1 MARPSRDPTDD
12 LLVAADVL
20 GSFGVTAT
28 DLAGESAEENGL
40 EDAVADVLSTGVDRT
55 TVLRRTIAR
64 SDRGIACAARY
75 SRADLEAELEAA
87 FEAIGWSLAGSATPG
102 GLELTA
108 TDPHGRSRE
117 ATVTYPETPLASDN
131 LPAVLWTITE
141 TVLAGTD
148 ARFILL
154 SSGVDRWRAVLAAE
168 PELERLR
175 ERYGPR
181 IEAFDRPLCPEYGLA
196 AYVPGASPD
205 GASALG
211 ADSHGFDPDADPWP
225 PWALEYESH
234 GQTDPDPG
242 SVDSLIEDAEPSS
255 AAATDSTQPSTSG
268 ASTSDE
274 RREIDGFELRGEPS
288 VSRTRP
294 DDGST
299 ETSDSGRSS
308 VDSSRRDRSAGA
320 DESSTRTTEFGT
332 LSGSTTTT
340 RVENDSF
347 GTDLDP
353 QSEDDRYR
361 AVGAALDAGGTVS
374 VRGLLEDDE
383 FLPELPAVEPTE
395 TRIEFDDECAPVEPP
410 DATAAAEESGFEWV
424 ETGSLETMRLSDG

>member
-1 MARPSRDPTDD
+1 MARPARDPTDD

-28 DLAGESAEENGL
+28 DLAGEPAEENGL

-55 TVLRRTIAR
+55 AVLRRTIAR
-64 SDRGIACAARY
+64 SDRGIDCTARY

-87 FEAIGWSLAGSATPG
+87 FEAIGWSFASSATSG
-102 GLELTA
+102 RLELTA

-148 ARFILL
+148 ARFVLL
-154 SSGVDRWRAVLAAE
+154 SSGVDRWRGALAAE

-196 AYVPGASPD
+196 AYVPGAEPD
-205 GASALG
+205 GSSALG
-211 ADSHGFDPDADPWP
+211 ADSHGFEPHDDPWP
-225 PWALEYESH
+225 PWALEYETH
-234 GQTDPDPG
+234 GRSDPDPG

-255 AAATDSTQPSTSG
+255 AATDSTRPSTSE

-274 RREIDGFELRGEPS
+274 RREIDGFELRGAPS

-294 DDGST
+294 EGST
-299 ETSDSGRSS
+299 ETGDSGRSS
-308 VDSSRRDRSAGA
+308 GDSSRPDRSAGA